1 MKTTYCSILLITAF
15 LSLTSCKVDGG
26 ENIYSEV
33 DFSACLPDNA
43 QIAVL
48 RIDYTLAGSFLRNIN
63 TDYEYT
69 LPAFINGSCHI
80 KLRKGIYLLSFDGD
94 ATLADGTVRRVRFA
108 GHSVNRDALPLT
120 GDHETVL
127 LNLAYLQQ

>member
-1 MKTTYCSILLITAF
+1 MSAGQRTDSSITDRLYAR
-15 LSLTSCKVDGG
+15 
-26 ENIYSEV
+26 
-33 DFSACLPDNA
+33 
-43 QIAVL
+43 
-48 RIDYTLAGSFLRNIN
+48 RIFPPQHQH
-63 TDYEYT
+63 DYEYT

-108 GHSVNRDALPLT
+108 GHSVNRDALPLI